1 MSLFLDH
8 IGYSAYLAKMG
19 FCMSKE
25 SSEEVEQKKRSQM
38 IDRKLEEDSRR
49 IRRECKMLL
58 LGKFRMSRKESIV
71 GLG

>member
-1 MSLFLDH
+1 MSLFLDY
-8 IGYSAYLAKMG
+8 IGYSVYLAKMG

-25 SSEEVEQKKRSQM
+25 STEDVEQKKRSQM

-58 LGKFRMSRKESIV
+58 LGRCRCLRSKEFF
-71 GLG
+71 L